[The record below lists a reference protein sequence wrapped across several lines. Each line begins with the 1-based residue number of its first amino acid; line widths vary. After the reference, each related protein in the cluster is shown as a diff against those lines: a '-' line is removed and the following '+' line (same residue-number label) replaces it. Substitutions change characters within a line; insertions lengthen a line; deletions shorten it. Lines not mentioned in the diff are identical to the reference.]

1 MKCHHYKNLLPPIQ
15 SFLPVKLFFAKN
27 TYIMPL
33 IYLPA
38 ADRGETT
45 MNQVKKIQYILSIL
59 LTIENHE
66 YVQPDIR
73 CMKRLLRKAVR
84 HKPLSWKEKQ
94 RMDELFLKYSQL
106 LRNVI
111 TVEENDNKI
120 GRVALLNDL
129 CYNYYKTESMVLLLQ
144 NKNLDSCIANIKS
157 INQDIESF
165 NKNYGNRIYV
175 ENNEKKYIRQT
186 QKLFGEFETSAAK

>member
-1 MKCHHYKNLLPPIQ
+1 
-15 SFLPVKLFFAKN
+15 
-27 TYIMPL
+27 
-33 IYLPA
+33 
-38 ADRGETT
+38 
-45 MNQVKKIQYILSIL
+45 MNKVKKIQYILSIL

-186 QKLFGEFETSAAK
+186 QKLFGEFETSATK